1 MSVSE
6 DAVTLEELRKADE
19 LFLTGTTVEIWPVS
33 HLDGLKVGGQAPGE
47 LTCQLMK
54 AFNERVSGKVDA

>member
-1 MSVSE
+1 
-6 DAVTLEELRKADE
+6 
-19 LFLTGTTVEIWPVS
+19 VS